1 MKKKAIVVTVIL
13 LLTAGAVI
21 FALDAFRVLPHRQFT
36 GEHFQIPQY
45 RSAVDR
51 DGDGIDDQT
60 DILQSVREYLA
71 TNPKYRSE
79 YYATGYPTGKYGV
92 CTDVVAFGLKG
103 AGYDLM
109 ALVNEHIRA
118 NPSLY
123 DIDTVDKNIDFRR
136 VRNLR
141 VYFENTAIS
150 LTTDIR
156 QIEEWQGETS
166 LYLKITSVWS
176 PTNGTGKGSPSSSI
190 TEIPRSSGTRRMCS
204 PLIGA
209 RSWDITGSVDSS
221 PDLCYNY
228 RA

>member
-13 LLTAGAVI
+13 LLAAGAVI

-123 DIDTVDKNIDFRR
+123 NIDTVDKNIDFRR

-156 QIEEWQGETS
+156 QIEEWQGGDIVIFENHIGVVS
-166 LYLKITSVWS
+166 DKRNRKGIPFLIHHGNPAQLRYEEDVLSSYRGKIV
-176 PTNGTGKGSPSSSI
+176 GH
-190 TEIPRSSGTRRMCS
+190 
-204 PLIGA
+204 
-209 RSWDITGSVDSS
+209 
-221 PDLCYNY
+221 Y
-228 RA
+228 RIS